1 MSGPANVRAIPEVRR
16 FRAAVQRFAEEAGSG
31 LDAIG
36 MELQRVVQ
44 WIDQDRPL
52 YWQQQL
58 RKAFD
63 LVAATR
69 IALQSCQMRGVGDR
83 KPACIEE
90 KQAHEAAKR
99 RLQYCQDQV
108 ERVKR
113 WGVKIQ
119 HELDEFR
126 GRMSGLRRAID
137 ADAPALSEVLLK
149 IAELL
154 ESYADMT
161 APDDRAAG
169 NSGD

>member
-1 MSGPANVRAIPEVRR
+1 MSGPANIRAIPEVRR
-16 FRAAVQRFAEEAGSG
+16 FRAAVQRFREEAGSG
-31 LDAIG
+31 LEAIG
-36 MELQRVVQ
+36 MELQRATQ
-44 WIDQDRPL
+44 WIEQDRPL

-63 LVAATR
+63 KVAATR
-69 IALQSCQMRGVGDR
+69 IALQSCLMRGVGDR
-83 KPACIEE
+83 KPSCIEE

-99 RLQYCQDQV
+99 RLQHCHDQV

-126 GRMSGLRRAID
+126 GRLSGLRRVID
-137 ADAPALSEVLLK
+137 ADAPELCELLLK

-161 APDDRAAG
+161 TSEGETANDGA
-169 NSGD
+169 

>member
-1 MSGPANVRAIPEVRR
+1 MSGPANIRAIPEVRR
-16 FRAAVQRFAEEAGSG
+16 FRAAVQRFREEAGSG
-31 LDAIG
+31 LESIG
-36 MELQRVVQ
+36 MELQRVTQ
-44 WIDQDRPL
+44 WVEQDRPL

-69 IALQSCQMRGVGDR
+69 IALQSCLMRGVGDR
-83 KPACIEE
+83 KPSCIEE

-99 RLQYCQDQV
+99 RLQHCHDQV

-113 WGVKIQ
+113 WGVKLQ

-126 GRMSGLRRAID
+126 GRMSGLRRIVD
-137 ADAPALSEVLLK
+137 SEAAELCELLLK
-149 IAELL
+149 IAEVL

-161 APDDRAAG
+161 APDDG
-169 NSGD
+169 I